1 MGVNWW
7 RSAQAK
13 RPFRRMEFQA
23 ARGRC
28 IVSTKQS
35 AMDRDMD
42 IETLRQ
48 WIGRTETL
56 EDEITAFP
64 TRALGATLDLM
75 MPPVVKGSAIPPLW
89 HWLYFHQPAVR
100 SQLGEDGH
108 PARGGFLPPVPLPRR
123 MWAGGRL
130 QFHQP
135 LWVGEVASKH
145 SRILDVSLKTGRTGS
160 LAFVTVE
167 HKYCSV
173 RGLAVT
179 EQQDIVYR
187 EESPPGAP
195 LPPPVLAPTDEEW
208 SHDIVADSVLLF
220 RFSALTFNGHRIHYD
235 QDYSRDVE
243 HYPGLVVHGPLLAML
258 LLETA
263 RRKFSDGAIL
273 SFEFKGVRPT
283 FVGQRFQVCGKREAN
298 GTTVQLWVRQED
310 GALAMSASAQIE

>member
-1 MGVNWW
+1 
-7 RSAQAK
+7 
-13 RPFRRMEFQA
+13 
-23 ARGRC
+23 
-28 IVSTKQS
+28 
-35 AMDRDMD
+35 MD

-48 WIGRTETL
+48 WVGRTETL

-64 TRALGATLDLM
+64 MRALGATLDISM
-75 MPPVVKGSAIPPLW
+75 WPVEKGSVLPPLW
-89 HWLYFHQPAVR
+89 HWLYFHQPAAR
-100 SQLGEDGH
+100 SQLGGDGH

-130 QFHQP
+130 QFYQP

-145 SRILDVSLKTGRTGS
+145 SRILDVSAKTGRTGS

-167 HKYCSV
+167 HKHCSA

-187 EESPPGAP
+187 EESQPGAP

-208 SHDIVADSVLLF
+208 AQDMVADPVLLF

-235 QDYSRDVE
+235 QDYSRNVE
-243 HYPGLVVHGPLLAML
+243 HYPGLVVHGPMLAML
-258 LLETA
+258 LLESV
-263 RRKFSDGAIL
+263 RRKFSDCVVL

-283 FVGQRFQVCGKREAN
+283 FVGQRFQVCGKRDSA
-298 GTTVQLWVRQED
+298 GSKVLLWVRQED
-310 GALAMSASAQIE
+310 GALAMTASAEIE